1 VEVRKAIELLFGT
14 VSGVGPGIHVLD
26 GSPRASGGGSVSGM
40 VCGIFRH
47 LGMHWFQ

>member
-1 VEVRKAIELLFGT
+1 VPQGEE
-14 VSGVGPGIHVLD
+14 
-26 GSPRASGGGSVSGM
+26 SVSGM